1 MFGSSSARHKLLV
14 DQVAL
19 MEALVFKTRKLEAT
33 DNNLAIGAEEV
44 TTTVDRSEALSV
56 LSLKM
61 ASLGVTP
68 HMVTKDTHH
77 MRHPRAPI
85 YIRYSGMTEPS
96 AITNIEAYCKTALAA
111 YYATWLDSGK
121 FLEAV

>member
-19 MEALVFKTRKLEAT
+19 MEALVFKTRKREAT

-68 HMVTKDTHH
+68 RMVAKDTHH
-77 MRHPRAPI
+77 MRHPRAP
-85 YIRYSGMTEPS
+85 IRYSGMTEPS

-111 YYATWLDSGK
+111 HYATWLDSGK